1 MDTAST
7 LSQVV
12 SSLNPHS
19 RACFWTI
26 PLTHHLCLA
35 GMQQPNL
42 GTGNATACSAAG
54 DAQLSG
60 KNWSSGEK
68 CKKVLSGVTPLLYY
82 CCAERERGR
91 EGGREGEKRRE
102 REHEWV
108 AFLCTKTIAAFSKL
122 LDSCLQGDWVLT
134 SSLQAGSLWAVRNP
148 YFSSSLF
155 WNRDSPY
162 FFSSVPL
169 FGCTIPEIFLT
180 SKIL

>member
-19 RACFWTI
+19 RDCFWTI

-42 GTGNATACSAAG
+42 GTGNATACSVAE

-60 KNWSSGEK
+60 KNWSSGER

-91 EGGREGEKRRE
+91 EGGREGERKERE
-102 REHEWV
+102 RTWMSGISVHKDHCC
-108 AFLCTKTIAAFSKL
+108 F
-122 LDSCLQGDWVLT
+122 
-134 SSLQAGSLWAVRNP
+134 LQAPRLLLTRGLSLNQLSPGWFP
-148 YFSSSLF
+148 MSSEESLLQ
-155 WNRDSPY
+155 
-162 FFSSVPL
+162 L
-169 FGCTIPEIFLT
+169 FLVL
-180 SKIL
+180 KQR